1 MVDTEFKKEQ
11 EYLQFVY
18 ERLEATEQ
26 TLRDSIEQNK
36 TEGIAALKNMS
47 GDSSLNFDSTLDN
60 LDTFLGL
67 EMKSREIDQMN
78 IKLKAALVLL
88 EKVERLLQSPYFGKV
103 TVDFL
108 DDEPNEGFYIGI
120 NGFADEEGDNL
131 IYDWRSPIAELFYNN
146 TLGNSSYEVNQH
158 TIDVEIKSRRQLIV
172 EANRLLNYFDTTV
185 AIQDDVLLEALEQ
198 DTTEQ
203 MKDITATIQ
212 NEQNVIIRDTKHP
225 ILLVNGV
232 AGSGK
237 TSTVMQRIAY
247 LLYSLRKEITS
258 DNVLIL
264 SPNNQFINYISNV
277 LPSLGEKNPLN
288 MTLLQ
293 FVGQQVNW
301 KMETEEEYFSRISQP
316 TVDKQTAVLRSLE
329 FVDFIKQAN
338 EVVAAEGDLFRDLMH
353 KGKIIISKEKMMDI
367 YQTTPESSPM
377 IDRIQATK
385 SRLAS
390 YWERRLIAQS
400 KTHAIQD
407 QILEMSEKMQMKH
420 FGELITEDNEEK
432 VIEYG
437 EQLLRKKYRGVTKGI
452 EQNKW
457 VDLTRIFDALYLH
470 YQKESYV
477 HSREVLTVDEAV
489 IYLLI
494 MNTFVERISF
504 PLMRFVLIDEVQDYT
519 PAQMSLM
526 SDLFTKSDFTMV
538 GDENQ
543 AIFNSSITFAEI
555 AGIIENKQKTVQ
567 RYDLVNSYRSS
578 GAITEVFSRLISGHQ
593 QIEIIPVRPYGN
605 EPEWFK
611 VSDNVDLK
619 AVFDQLLL
627 ELDGR
632 ALTVITKTEEEA
644 KQLTDYL
651 KAEFPFAYT
660 INVLPIS
667 LSKGLEFDN
676 VLVYDVSE
684 YNYVDERDQR
694 ILYTAVSRGMQNLFM
709 TYKGNKS
716 RFLAK

>member
-1 MVDTEFKKEQ
+1 MVDTELRKEK
-11 EYLQFVY
+11 EHLQFVY
-18 ERLEATEQ
+18 EQLLATEKV
-26 TLRDSIEQNK
+26 LKDSIERNRA
-36 TEGIAALKNMS
+36 EGISELKAMS
-47 GDSSLNFDSTLDN
+47 SEGSLNFDSVLDN
-60 LDTFLGL
+60 LDTFLGI

-78 IKLKAALVLL
+78 IKLKTAEALL

-108 DDEPNEGFYIGI
+108 DEEPDEPFYIGI
-120 NGFADEEGDNL
+120 NGFSNEDRETL
-131 IYDWRSPIAELFYNN
+131 VYDWRSPIAELFYNN
-146 TLGNSSYEVNQH
+146 TLGKSSYLANQQP
-158 TIDVEIKSRRQLIV
+158 IDVDIKSRRQLII
-172 EANRLLNYFDTTV
+172 EKDQLLNYFDTTV

-198 DTTEQ
+198 DTTKQ

-212 NEQNVIIRDTKHP
+212 NEQNVIIRDMKHP

-277 LPSLGEKNPLN
+277 LPALGEKNPLN

-293 FVGQQVNW
+293 FVGQQANW
-301 KMETEEEYFSRISQP
+301 AMETETEYFSRISQP
-316 TVDKQTAVLRSLE
+316 AINTQSVVLRSLG
-329 FVDFIKQAN
+329 FVDFVKGAD
-338 EVVAAEGDLFRDLMH
+338 EVVASTDFLFKDLIYR
-353 KGKIIISKEKMMDI
+353 GKIIISKEKMLEI
-367 YQTTPESSPM
+367 YKTTPASSPV

-385 SRLAS
+385 QRLSS
-390 YWERRLIAQS
+390 YWERRILTQS
-400 KTHAIQD
+400 KSHGIQD
-407 QILEMSEKMQMKH
+407 QILEMSEKMQLKH

-437 EQLLRKKYRGVTKGI
+437 EQLLRKKYRSITKGI

-457 VDLTRIFDALYLH
+457 VDLTHIFNALYFH

-494 MNTFVERISF
+494 VNTFVERISF

-519 PAQMSLM
+519 PAQMSLL
-526 SDLFTKSDFTMV
+526 SDLFMKSDFTMV

-543 AIFNSSITFAEI
+543 AIFNSSITFQEI
-555 AGIIENKQKTVQ
+555 TDIIENKRKSVQ

-578 GAITEVFSRLISGHQ
+578 GAITKVFSKLITANQ
-593 QIEIIPVRPYGN
+593 KIEIIPVRPQGN
-605 EPEWFK
+605 DPEVYE
-611 VSDNVDLK
+611 VSDKDDFKGILE
-619 AVFDQLLL
+619 QILM
-627 ELDGR
+627 ELDGKT
-632 ALTVITKTEEEA
+632 LTVITKSEQEAEE
-644 KQLTDYL
+644 LSIYL
-651 KAEFPFAYT
+651 KENLPFVFSVK
-660 INVLPIS
+660 VLPIS

-684 YNYVDERDQR
+684 ENYQSERDQR

-709 TYKGNKS
+709 TYKGNLSK
-716 RFLAK
+716 FLQ